1 LYNYINMSGYTFKTS
16 PLEKVITISSNSS
29 GPGFGFTYNTTPYAN
44 SKPLPISYQINKVDI
59 SNTARAYY
67 ENIPTTTTVDIPS
80 GAKSF
85 RFMGVGGGGGK
96 GGKGGNQQWTAISS
110 PNYANGGTG
119 GEGGNGGW
127 IYIGKTS
134 IPSSIT
140 TIAVT
145 VGGGGGKGA
154 DRGLNYAQTYNS
166 ASGGY
171 YKSGSGGKGGDGG
184 TTYYKMGTVKSSVAQ
199 GGTGGGGG
207 EGGRVRDAP
216 GSNYSY
222 NGGTGSAGASSTQ
235 TSSSSWD
242 NSAISN
248 TNNRVKTKPGKA
260 HIIWLYD

>member
-1 LYNYINMSGYTFKTS
+1 MSGYTFKTN
-16 PLEKVITISSNSS
+16 PLDKIIMISSNSS

-59 SNTARAYY
+59 SNTSRAYY
-67 ENIPTTTTVDIPS
+67 EDISETKTVSIPS
-80 GAKSF
+80 GAKSI

-96 GGKGGNQQWTAISS
+96 GGKGGNQQWSSISA
-110 PNYANGGTG
+110 PNYANGGSG
-119 GEGGNGGW
+119 GQGGNGGW
-127 IYIGKTS
+127 RYIGKTS

-140 TIAVT
+140 TIEVT
-145 VGGGGGKGA
+145 VGEAGGKGA
-154 DRGLNYAQTYNS
+154 NRDLNYGQTYNS

-184 TTYYKMGTVKSSVAQ
+184 TTYYKMGTVKSSVAE
-199 GGTGGGGG
+199 GGTGGSGG

-222 NGGTGSAGASSTQ
+222 NGDTGANGASSGQ

-242 NSAISN
+242 NSAINS

-260 HIIWLYD
+260 QIIWLYD